1 MKRRMT
7 KLKTEFTKLIKYYA
21 ANPSNPQAVVAI
33 RSWFKYWDDDDELAE
48 KVLIWGRFFL
58 LNYFRDK
65 SPQFHLD
72 IIKLNFSKQHE
83 YFAAPRGF
91 GKTTIN
97 QLCIMFSIVYDMD
110 KFIVVI
116 EKTFTEASEFLSN
129 IRHEFA
135 ENDRIKAFYGDMI
148 KKSTKEDKVKDA
160 QGDIFINGIRLRAKG
175 FNQSVR
181 GLKSREWRPTKIYCD
196 DIEEDNHINSI
207 DQRNKYKDNY
217 LKGVLP
223 ATDVDGYIKMVGT
236 ILHQDSLLATLI
248 RQHKG
253 RIWRAYEIQ
262 DPVATLLWPAR
273 WSMDRLNEKKQQMM
287 VDGQSIAKFSQEYLN
302 MPVDDETRPFK
313 WEWLQNTYTQIP
325 DGYNTFIALDVADAT
340 GDKNDYTGVVVVCID
355 SQHNWYIKFAKRY
368 RVSIEGLVDLIFQ
381 LWGEYSPLQIG
392 VEKRAFDDQIKPL
405 LSQKSDITGVYPI
418 VEELKHG
425 GQSKENRIAGRTI
438 GALSGRFEGGKILFA
453 EGFPNDQKLLQ
464 GELYDFPRGKYDDL
478 ADALAYI
485 SSMAFKGTQP
495 PESLPDM
502 ETYQYDSG
510 LYEVDDWQKD
520 WTDY

>member
-1 MKRRMT
+1 MT
-7 KLKTEFTKLIKYYA
+7 KLKTEFTKLVRYYA
-21 ANPSNPQAVVAI
+21 ANPNNPQAIVAI
-33 RSWFKYWDDDDELAE
+33 RSWFKYWDNENELAE

-58 LNYFRDK
+58 PNYFRDR
-65 SPQFHLD
+65 SPQFHLEM
-72 IIKLNFSKQHE
+72 IKLNFSKQHE

-97 QLCIMFSIVYDMD
+97 QLCIMFSIVNNME

-116 EKTFTEASEFLSN
+116 EKTFTEASEFLAN
-129 IRHEFA
+129 IRYEFA
-135 ENDRIKAFYGDMI
+135 ENDRIKSFYGELV
-148 KKSTKEDKVKDA
+148 KKDKKGKLDDKVKDA

-196 DIEEDNHINSI
+196 DIEEDSHINSI
-207 DQRNKYKDNY
+207 DQREKYKDNY

-236 ILHQDSLLATLI
+236 ILHQDSLLSNLI
-248 RQHKG
+248 HQHKG
-253 RIWRAYEIQ
+253 RVWRAYEVNNP
-262 DPVATLLWPAR
+262 DHTLLWPER
-273 WSMDRLNEKKQQMM
+273 WSIQRLNEKKEQMAI
-287 VDGQSIAKFSQEYLN
+287 DGQSASKFSQEYLN
-302 MPVDDETRPFK
+302 MPVDDDKRPFK
-313 WEWLQNTYTQIP
+313 WEWLQKTYTQIP
-325 DGYNTFIALDVADAT
+325 DGYNTFIAIDVADAT
-340 GDKNDYTGVVVVCID
+340 GEKNDYTGVVVVCID

-381 LWGEYSPLQIG
+381 LWGEYNPIQIG

-405 LSQKSDITGVYPI
+405 LAQKSDITGIFPI
-418 VEELKHG
+418 VEELKHKG
-425 GQSKENRIAGRTI
+425 DSKASRVI
-438 GALSGRFEGGKILFA
+438 GALSGRFQGGKIFFA
-453 EGFPNDQKLLQ
+453 EGLPDDQKLLQ
-464 GELYDFPRGKYDDL
+464 GELYDFPRGQYDDL
-478 ADALAYI
+478 ADALAYA
-485 SSMAFKGTQP
+485 SNMAFKGTQP